1 MEHSMTLNNNYLT
14 EDHPVSH
21 ADNGTGTWAEVATA
35 VRTALVQNAPVVLT
49 VPVGPRDLLQIDIP
63 RQSFE
68 WATPLDQFP
77 AGATGLTV
85 ASHPAAD
92 PSPSLGNLDGLLWA
106 LGNNAFNGTR
116 ATWLDEA
123 QRVRLAR
130 WPNLPKHMHSM
141 KQMYMLAVLGN
152 AYFTAAE
159 LAAAVKGT
167 EAEAHNLINALSLM
181 RLLKY
186 SSEAPAFIIPA
197 PVAEAA
203 PQPSQGL
210 FARLLARLGR

>member
-1 MEHSMTLNNNYLT
+1 MTQNTNYLT

-21 ADNGTGTWAEVATA
+21 DNNGAGTWAEVASA
-35 VRTALVQNAPVVLT
+35 VRAALVQNAPVVLT
-49 VPVGPRDLLQIDIP
+49 VPVGPRDMLQIDVP
-63 RQSFE
+63 RQSYE

-77 AGATGLTV
+77 VGATGLTV

-92 PSPSLGNLDGLLWA
+92 PSPGLGNLEGLLWT
-106 LGNNAFNGTR
+106 LGNNAFHGTR
-116 ATWLDEA
+116 ASWLDEA
-123 QRVRLAR
+123 HRVRLAR

-159 LAAAVKGT
+159 LAAAAKAT
-167 EAEAHNLINALSLM
+167 EAEAHDLINALSLM

-186 SSEAPAFIIPA
+186 STEAPAFIVPA
-197 PVAEAA
+197 PVADAA